1 MNNATLVWLDFLSAS
16 LWFILATVGIVLR
29 VRRLVRLHQIRLREP
44 VSPIDAEYLASVKRS
59 TYLRLGVKVVF
70 LIGSLVALFQ
80 IPLTFW
86 AWRAAVVLMLALMI
100 LETVGVDRIRA
111 RLARMSGTE
120 ATDA

>member
-16 LWFILATVGIVLR
+16 LWFLLATVGIVLR
-29 VRRLVRLHQIRLREP
+29 VRRLIRLHQIRLREP

-120 ATDA
+120 DTDA

>member
-16 LWFILATVGIVLR
+16 LWFLLATVGIVLR
-29 VRRLVRLHQIRLREP
+29 VRRLIRLHQIRLREP
-44 VSPIDAEYLASVKRS
+44 VAPIDAEYLASVKRS

-120 ATDA
+120 DTDA

>member
-29 VRRLVRLHQIRLREP
+29 VRRLIRLHQIRLREP

-111 RLARMSGTE
+111 RLARMGGMEES
-120 ATDA
+120 

>member
-44 VSPIDAEYLASVKRS
+44 VSPIDAEYLASVTRS

-120 ATDA
+120 DTDA

>member
-120 ATDA
+120 DTDA